1 MSPDGQLDW
10 PHTPDIAARTD
21 AHGQHLWDMLTWSP
35 FGTSLGAVELG
46 HMEGLFLVFWGTPIL
61 TSTLAASVCIL
72 QPCMLLYD
80 TSIHFLFVL
89 SPCSQNSCTF
99 PDFFLV
105 SCHIGRLPPVPAHS
119 NRKSKSCCQRKHV
132 IFIFPNSTSFAYRDG
147 LHFHMLLTKH
157 FFFSL
162 YDWDISLSMR
172 GI

>member
-1 MSPDGQLDW
+1 
-10 PHTPDIAARTD
+10 
-21 AHGQHLWDMLTWSP
+21 MLTWSP
-35 FGTSLGAVELG
+35 LGTSLGG
-46 HMEGLFLVFWGTPIL
+46 RSGPHGRIIF
-61 TSTLAASVCIL
+61 SVL
-72 QPCMLLYD
+72 RNPLYWLPSWLHSFTFSHQCMLLYD

-105 SCHIGRLPPVPAHS
+105 SCHIGRPPPVPAHS

-132 IFIFPNSTSFAYRDG
+132 IFIFPSSTSFPYRDG
-147 LHFHMLLTKH
+147 IHFHMLLTKH
-157 FFFSL
+157 FFFFL